1 MKRGRLPLTALRS
14 FEAAGRLGSFTAA
27 SQELFVS
34 QAAISRQVRELETTL
49 GKPLFERGHRRVTL
63 TPAGRR
69 LLESLTTAFDRMA
82 LSLDEIAGEPQRRTL
97 VISSEPGFAA
107 SWLGPNLRR
116 FNAAYPDIELTVDS
130 DQRLIDFRHSQAEI
144 AIRHSVD
151 RDTWPRTKAR
161 KLTDVMLIAVAAP
174 VLLAAGPPIRTAMDI
189 LLHPILHEEN
199 RDNWQ
204 TWLAAAGVDAT
215 VPAGPVYT
223 DSALVLQGALRGDG
237 IALVDRLHAAEA
249 LRNGALLR
257 LFDHA
262 LPFGT
267 FWIVARDFDH
277 LTDQARAF
285 IGWLDAM
292 MVREDA
298 NQPNAAVLP

>member
-34 QAAISRQVRELETTL
+34 QAAISRQVRELETAL
-49 GKPLFERGHRRVTL
+49 GKPLFERGHRRVML

-69 LLESLTTAFDRMA
+69 LLENLTAAFDRMA
-82 LSLDEIAGEPQRRTL
+82 VSLDEIAGEPQRHAL

-107 SWLGPNLRR
+107 SWLAPNLRR
-116 FNAAYPDIELTVDS
+116 FNAAYPDIDLTVDS
-130 DQRLIDFRHSQAEI
+130 DQRLIDFRNSGAEI

-151 RDTWPRTKAR
+151 RDAWPRTEAR
-161 KLTDVMLIAVAAP
+161 KLADVMLIAVAAP
-174 VLLAAGPPIRTAMDI
+174 VLLAAGPPVREAADI
-189 LLHPILHEEN
+189 LRYPVLHEEN

-204 TWLAAAGVDAT
+204 NWLSGAGVGAT

-237 IALVDRLHAAEA
+237 IALVDRLHADEA
-249 LRNGALLR
+249 LQAGSLVR

-262 LPFGT
+262 LPFGS
-267 FWIVARDFDH
+267 FWIVARDFDQ
-277 LTDQARAF
+277 LSKPARAF
-285 IGWLDAM
+285 IDWLETS
-292 MVREDA
+292 VRR
-298 NQPNAAVLP
+298 QAAG

>member
-27 SQELFVS
+27 SQELYVS
-34 QAAISRQVRELETTL
+34 LAAISRQVRELETIL

-63 TPAGRR
+63 TLPGRQ
-69 LLESLTTAFDRMA
+69 LLESLTTAFDSIA
-82 LSLDEIAGEPQRRTL
+82 LTLDEIAGEPQRHAL

-107 SWLGPNLRR
+107 SWLAPNLRR
-116 FNAAYPDIELTVDS
+116 FNAAYPDIDLTVDS
-130 DQRLIDFRHSQAEI
+130 DQRLIDFRNNGAEI
-144 AIRHSVD
+144 AIRHSID
-151 RDTWPRTKAR
+151 RDGWPRTEAR
-161 KLTDVMLIAVAAP
+161 KLIDVMLIAVAAP
-174 VLLAAGPPIRTAMDI
+174 SLLGSAPPVLTARDI
-189 LLHPILHEEN
+189 LDRPILHEEN

-204 TWLAAAGVDAT
+204 KWLSGVGIRAK

-237 IALVDRLHAAEA
+237 IALVDRLHAEEA
-249 LRNGALLR
+249 MQNGSLVQ

-262 LPFGT
+262 LPFGA

-277 LTDQARAF
+277 LSKPATAF
-285 IGWLDAM
+285 VDWLETSIRQQVAD
-292 MVREDA
+292 
-298 NQPNAAVLP
+298 